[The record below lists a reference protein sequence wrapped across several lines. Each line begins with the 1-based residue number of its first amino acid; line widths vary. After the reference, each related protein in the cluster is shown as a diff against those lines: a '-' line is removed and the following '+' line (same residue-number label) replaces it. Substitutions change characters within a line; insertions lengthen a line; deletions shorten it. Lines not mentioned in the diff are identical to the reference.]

1 VSNTAFEP
9 LVAFGLIAGVAVL
22 GLNLVLA
29 GLIIAL
35 RERLK
40 RQEREQKEF
49 KAIWQPALLGAL
61 SGPAQYLLPPLRLQD
76 QVAFLKLWNYMQE
89 SLRGDATV
97 RLNEI
102 ALQQRCDE
110 LARRLLRDGNHAER
124 LLAMLTL
131 GHLRDRKA
139 WAALRIVVQTTDTV
153 ASLTAARAMIQIDPI
168 IAAEQLMPALLSRLD
183 WEIPRL
189 ARMLGEARAT
199 FESLLVPRVA
209 ALPYAQKLR
218 GLQLMEVLRTQLP
231 DAALLGLL
239 NSEEE
244 PTIIAAALRL
254 ANTFAVR
261 SAVLTHLEH
270 ADWRIR
276 VRAVHALARVAVPSD
291 VPQLAAMLGDTEWW
305 VRYRAAHALVSLPF
319 LAHESLAG
327 LKRLSD
333 DRLGRLALDH
343 VFAERGL
350 LSRST

>member
-1 VSNTAFEP
+1 M
-9 LVAFGLIAGVAVL
+9 VAFGLIAGVAVL
-22 GLNLVLA
+22 SLNVVLA

-49 KAIWQPALLGAL
+49 KAIWRPALLGAL

-102 ALQQRCDE
+102 ALQLRCDE
-110 LARRLLRDGNHAER
+110 LARRLLRDGNPTER

-131 GHLRDRKA
+131 GHLRDGRA
-139 WAALRIVVQTTDTV
+139 WAALQIVVQTNETI

-168 IAAEQLMPALLSRLD
+168 AGAHHLMPSVLNRPD
-183 WEIPRL
+183 WEIPQL
-189 ARMLGEARAT
+189 ARMLGEARVT

-209 ALPYAQKLR
+209 ALPPAQKLR
-218 GLQLMEVLRTQLP
+218 GLQLLEVLRTRLP
-231 DAALLGLL
+231 DAVLLGLL
-239 NSEEE
+239 NSEKE

-261 SAVLTHLEH
+261 
-270 ADWRIR
+270 
-276 VRAVHALARVAVPSD
+276 
-291 VPQLAAMLGDTEWW
+291 
-305 VRYRAAHALVSLPF
+305 
-319 LAHESLAG
+319 
-327 LKRLSD
+327 
-333 DRLGRLALDH
+333 
-343 VFAERGL
+343 
-350 LSRST
+350 